1 MKSTHW
7 LSLILLILLLLGL
20 ASLNQTLVAMAL
32 PVGVYLLWGVLSL
45 PSNVNLSVSR
55 VLSEERV
62 NVDELVE
69 ITVSLRNDGSLLD
82 NLLVEDI
89 LPGGLVLEKGSTRH
103 LVSLQAGQQTSWK
116 YKISGKRGF
125 YPLRSIDVV
134 ISDQFGIVQDRQ
146 SFPTDVQLFILPPV
160 VKLKG
165 ISIRPRKTRVYS
177 GEIPARSGGLGI
189 DFFGVRSYHPGDP
202 SNCINWL
209 ASARHPSGL
218 YSNEFEQERVA
229 DVGIIL
235 DGRERS
241 NIVMSSTSI
250 FEYSVEAAATLAS
263 TFIDQGN
270 RVSLLHY
277 GKYLQWTFP
286 GYGKIQ
292 RERILRA
299 LTGVEPGHSL
309 IFAYL
314 QYLPTRI
321 FPPQSQIVLVSPL
334 VHDDPD
340 VLLQIRA
347 RGYRVLVIS
356 PNPVSFEQENL
367 PDSHSVRLA
376 ARILKMERNIHL
388 EKLIRGGIQV
398 VDWDV
403 SQPFEQ
409 VVGRLTRTPLLVRS
423 MNFGGP

>member
-7 LSLILLILLLLGL
+7 LSLILLTLVLIGL
-20 ASLNQTLVAMAL
+20 ATINQTLVAMAL
-32 PVGVYLLWGVLSL
+32 PVGLYLLWGLFSFPTRVDLSI
-45 PSNVNLSVSR
+45 SR
-55 VLSEERV
+55 VLSQERV
-62 NVDELVE
+62 VVGAPVE
-69 ITVSLRNDGSLLD
+69 ITISLHNKGQRLD

-89 LPGGLVLEKGSTRH
+89 LPSGLVVENGATRH
-103 LVSLQAGQQTSWK
+103 LLNLEAGQRVSWE
-116 YKISGKRGF
+116 YTVRGKRGF
-125 YPLRSIDVV
+125 YFLTSVDAH
-134 ISDQFGIVQDRQ
+134 ISDCFGIVRDRRV
-146 SFPTDVQLFILPPV
+146 FPTNGQLFVLPPV

-189 DFFGVRSYHPGDP
+189 DFFGVRSYQPGDP
-202 SNCINWL
+202 SNWINWM
-209 ASARHPSGL
+209 ASARHPLAL

-235 DGRERS
+235 DGRERA
-241 NIVMSSTSI
+241 NRIAAHTSI
-250 FEYSVEAAATLAS
+250 FEYSVQAAATMAS
-263 TFIDQGN
+263 TFLDQGD

-299 LTGVEPGHSL
+299 LTAVEPGHSL

-314 QYLPTRI
+314 QYLPARI

-334 VHDDPD
+334 MPDDPD

-356 PNPVSFEQENL
+356 PDPVRFEKNQL
-367 PDSHSVRLA
+367 PDTPGVQMSS
-376 ARILKMERNIHL
+376 RILSVERTL
-388 EKLIRGGIQV
+388 LLQKLVQGGIRV
-398 VDWDV
+398 VNWDV

-409 VVGRLTRTPLLVRS
+409 VVGLLNRS
-423 MNFGGP
+423 PFAARSLEYSGS

>member
-7 LSLILLILLLLGL
+7 LSLILLTLVLLGL
-20 ASLNQTLVAMAL
+20 ASAHQILVAMAL
-32 PVGVYLLWGVLSL
+32 PVGLYLLWGFFSL
-45 PSNVNLSVSR
+45 PTRVDLSIARAMSQ
-55 VLSEERV
+55 ERV
-62 NVDELVE
+62 VVGAPVE
-69 ITVSLRNDGSLLD
+69 ITVTLQNKGQRLD
-82 NLLVEDI
+82 NLLVEDM
-89 LPGGLVLEKGSTRH
+89 LPPGLVVEAGVTRH
-103 LVSLQAGQQTSWK
+103 LLNLEEGQRVSWK
-116 YKISGKRGF
+116 YTVSGKRGF
-125 YPLRSIDVV
+125 YSLTSIDVV
-134 ISDQFGIVQDRQ
+134 ISDRFGIANDRRVL
-146 SFPTDVQLFILPPV
+146 PTNGQLFVLPPV

-189 DFFGVRSYHPGDP
+189 DFFGVRSYQPGDP
-202 SNCINWL
+202 SNWINWM
-209 ASARHPSGL
+209 ASARHLQAL

-241 NIVMSSTSI
+241 NRIAAHTSI
-250 FEYSVEAAATLAS
+250 FEYSVQAAATLAS
-263 TFIDQGN
+263 TFLDQGD

-292 RERILRA
+292 RERILRT

-314 QYLPTRI
+314 KYLPTRI

-334 VHDDPD
+334 MTDDPD

-356 PNPVSFEQENL
+356 PDPVSFEESQL
-367 PDSHSVRLA
+367 PDTPSVKMST
-376 ARILKMERNIHL
+376 RILSLERHFL
-388 EKLIRGGIQV
+388 LQKLVQGGVRV
-398 VDWDV
+398 VNWDV
-403 SQPFEQ
+403 RQPFEQ
-409 VVGRLTRTPLLVRS
+409 GIGRLNRNPLAVRS
-423 MNFGGP
+423 IEFRG